1 MKSKTLAITLAV
13 ITLTLTSIAN
23 AGLTGTI
30 DVRHDGFGAVGMAK
44 LWGGG
49 LNGVNAKVGVYILN
63 KSNGTGEGELWENGL
78 IATFC
83 LELSEYAPEYTKT
96 YDVVLP
102 EDAHKPNTYLGE
114 NIGFEKAEYIREAWG
129 RFFDPAWTGSGP
141 FTEQQNNNAKVFAA
155 VLWEIIYEDLPATPA
170 MWDVT
175 VDGTPG
181 PRGFYATGLD
191 TYTANGM
198 LHTLNGAGPKA
209 DLRAFVYAGK
219 QDYITLVPE
228 PATVWL
234 LAAGAVTLLRKR
246 NRAAQS
252 SKR

>member
-1 MKSKTLAITLAV
+1 MGAEKMKSKTLTVLLAV
-13 ITLTLTSIAN
+13 ITLAIPSLTK

-30 DVRHDGFGAVGMAK
+30 DVRYDGFGASSIAK

-49 LNGVNAKVGVYILN
+49 LNGASAKAGVYILN
-63 KSNGTGEGELWENGL
+63 KTNGTGEGELWENSL
-78 IATFC
+78 IAAFC
-83 LELSEYAPEYTKT
+83 LELSENAPQYTKT

-102 EDAHKPNTYLGE
+102 EDAHKPTTFLGM

-129 RFFDPAWTGSGP
+129 RFFDPAWTAGGP
-141 FTEQQNNNAKVFAA
+141 YTPQQNSDAEAFTA
-155 VLWEIIYEDLPATPA
+155 VLWEIVYEDLPATPA

-191 TYTANGM
+191 TYTANNW
-198 LHTLNGAGPKA
+198 LHALDGTGPKA
-209 DLRAFVYAGK
+209 DLRAFVYDGQ
-219 QDYITLVPE
+219 QDYITQVPE

-234 LAAGAVTLLRKR
+234 LAVGAGTLLRKR
-246 NRAAQS
+246 T
-252 SKR
+252 